1 MGLALIVTGV
11 ILYLP
16 FYFGFSSQAGG
27 VLPNLV
33 YSTRGAHLW
42 VMFGALLIPL
52 FAYLFFLWRRL
63 GKGVSLRQGFF
74 WAGGALLT
82 LWILALLLGLVII
95 LLPQLGELFL
105 GTLGLAGLES
115 RLLQEAF
122 LRRFTSLGWVTLLV
136 LLAFTLSLLWPK
148 RSQINLES
156 DSPEDPIEGQKLWFY
171 PPNSAHGFTL
181 LLILLGA
188 LLVIFPEFF
197 FLRDQFGWRM
207 NTIFKFYYQAWLL
220 WGIAA
225 AFGTT
230 VLLRGLKGS
239 TAIVFR
245 GGLIF
250 LVGAALVYPFLGLW
264 TKTSGF
270 QPVAGFNL
278 DGAAYFERQSPDEMA
293 GIRWLRD
300 ASPGIIVEAVGSS
313 YSDYAR
319 VATLSGLPNVLGW
332 PGHESQ
338 WRGGY
343 EEMGSRQS
351 DIEIIFRSGR
361 WEEVKQIL
369 EKYGVRY
376 VFVGPLE
383 RSTYLVNEANF
394 DSHLKVVFRQGDVTI
409 YEVPSGK

>member
-1 MGLALIVTGV
+1 
-11 ILYLP
+11 
-16 FYFGFSSQAGG
+16 
-27 VLPNLV
+27 
-33 YSTRGAHLW
+33 
-42 VMFGALLIPL
+42 
-52 FAYLFFLWRRL
+52 
-63 GKGVSLRQGFF
+63 
-74 WAGGALLT
+74 
-82 LWILALLLGLVII
+82 
-95 LLPQLGELFL
+95 
-105 GTLGLAGLES
+105 
-115 RLLQEAF
+115 
-122 LRRFTSLGWVTLLV
+122 
-136 LLAFTLSLLWPK
+136 
-148 RSQINLES
+148 
-156 DSPEDPIEGQKLWFY
+156 
-171 PPNSAHGFTL
+171 
-181 LLILLGA
+181 
-188 LLVIFPEFF
+188 
-197 FLRDQFGWRM
+197 
-207 NTIFKFYYQAWLL
+207 
-220 WGIAA
+220 
-225 AFGTT
+225 
-230 VLLRGLKGS
+230 
-239 TAIVFR
+239 
-245 GGLIF
+245 
-250 LVGAALVYPFLGLW
+250 LW

-338 WRGGY
+338 WRGGN

-351 DIEIIFRSGR
+351 DIETIFRSGR

-383 RSTYLVNEANF
+383 HSTYLVNEANF